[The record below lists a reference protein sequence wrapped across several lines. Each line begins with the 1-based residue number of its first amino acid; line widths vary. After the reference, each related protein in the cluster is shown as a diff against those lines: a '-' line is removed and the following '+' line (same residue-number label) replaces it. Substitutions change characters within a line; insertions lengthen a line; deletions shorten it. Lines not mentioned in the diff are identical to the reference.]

1 MDNFERLLAGAHA
14 MDKHFK
20 ETPIE
25 KNVKSTMPLSF
36 KEKKNIPGIAL
47 FLSFK

>member
-25 KNVKSTMPLSF
+25 KNVTF
-36 KEKKNIPGIAL
+36 
-47 FLSFK
+47 